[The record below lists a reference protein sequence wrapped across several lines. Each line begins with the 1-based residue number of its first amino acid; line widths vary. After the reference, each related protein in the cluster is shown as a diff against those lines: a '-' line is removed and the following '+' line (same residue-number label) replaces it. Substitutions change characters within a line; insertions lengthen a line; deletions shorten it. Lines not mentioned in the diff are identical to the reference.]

1 MKLLYTINRVLENQE
16 VEPGVFRLTVEGN
29 LELKQGDVVFLRSWD
44 RKPYLSRPV
53 RVERCEDERISFV
66 YETANDG
73 VKLLSILEQ
82 SDEVELIGPFGNE
95 ASLGIISA

>member
-66 YETANDG
+66 YEAANDG